1 MVVRTANAASVL
13 LLAAGVARAA
23 TPEEVKAICAEAAGR
38 YQEQFGSAQ
47 AAAPQ
52 PVVAMYKHTF
62 CPRQLT
68 VKQGTAVRFVNVD
81 KRTTHSFWFRDAGR
95 PESERFLPGEG
106 ATMTVDLPPGEHQYL
121 CGPHWEREDMTG
133 TITVTP

>member
-1 MVVRTANAASVL
+1 MVVRITAAAAVL
-13 LLAAGVARAA
+13 LMFAGLVRAA
-23 TPEEVKAICAEAAGR
+23 TPEEVKAICEDAARR

-47 AAAPQ
+47 ADAPQ
-52 PVVAMYKHTF
+52 PVVAMFKHTF
-62 CPRQLT
+62 CPRHLV
-68 VKQGTAVRFVNVD
+68 VKQGTAVKFVNVD

-106 ATMTVDLPPGEHQYL
+106 ATMIMDIPVGEHQYL

>member
-1 MVVRTANAASVL
+1 MRM
-13 LLAAGVARAA
+13 LAAAVTILLISAAGARAA
-23 TPEEVKAICAEAAGR
+23 TPEEVAATCEEAARR
-38 YQEQFGSAQ
+38 YEEQFGSAQ

-62 CPRQLT
+62 CPRKLT
-68 VKQGTAVRFVNVD
+68 VRQGTVVKFINVD
-81 KRTTHSFWFRDAGR
+81 KRTTHSFWFRDAGK

-106 ATMTVDLPPGEHQYL
+106 ATMTIDLPPGEHTYL

>member
-1 MVVRTANAASVL
+1 MPAAVIAL
-13 LLAAGVARAA
+13 LVSAGPAPAA
-23 TPEEVKAICAEAAGR
+23 TPEETAAICEEAARR

-47 AAAPQ
+47 ASSPE

-62 CPRQLT
+62 CPRRLT
-68 VKQGTAVRFVNVD
+68 VKQGAAVKFVNVD
-81 KRTTHSFWFRDAGR
+81 KRTSHSFWFRDAGK

-106 ATMTVDLPPGEHQYL
+106 ATMTIDLPPGEHSYL

-133 TITVTP
+133 SLTVTP